1 MGQKLIFELSSKG
14 RSGCDLPELD
24 TPPQKIEELISK
36 DNLRQKELRIPE
48 VSQVDAVRH
57 FIALSILNHHVDKG
71 FYPLGSCTMKY
82 NPKINE
88 DLARLSGF
96 SSIHPYQPEETVQGA
111 LKLMYELGEYL
122 KEIGGVDAVTLQPA
136 AGAQGELTGLLITRA
151 YHAKNGNPR
160 SKIIIPDSAHG
171 TNPASVTITGYQV
184 AQVKSSQRGL
194 VDLDELK
201 KALDEEVACFMLT
214 TPNTLGLFESQIEEI
229 SNAVHNA
236 GALLYM
242 DGANLN
248 ALLGIVRPGDMG
260 FDIVHFNLHKT
271 FSTPHGGG
279 GPGAGP
285 LGVKKILEPFL
296 PVPVVEKEVD
306 EKGKG
311 CYRFDY
317 KRPDSIG
324 KLQGFYG
331 NFGIMIR
338 AYAFIRAC
346 GPEGLK
352 KISENAIINAN
363 YLMESLKDLYHLPYP
378 GSCMHEFVLSGIK
391 QKNKGVRTADVAK
404 RILDYGLHAPTVY
417 FPLIVSEALM
427 IEPSESESR
436 ESCDEFITIMKKI
449 AQEVEENP
457 ELVKGAPYNTPVSRL
472 DEVKATKDLEI
483 RWKG

>member
-24 TPPQKIEELISK
+24 IPPKIIEELISEGS
-36 DNLRQKELRIPE
+36 LRKKELKLPE
-48 VSQVDAVRH
+48 VSQVDVVRH
-57 FIALSILNHHVDKG
+57 FIALSILNHHVDKS

-82 NPKINE
+82 SPKINE
-88 DLARLSGF
+88 DLSRLPGF

-111 LKLMYELGEYL
+111 LKLMFELGEYL

-151 YHAKNGNPR
+151 YHTKNGNHR

-184 AQVKSSQRGL
+184 VQVKSNQKGL
-194 VDLDELK
+194 VDLEELK
-201 KALDEEVACFMLT
+201 KVLDEEVACFMLT

-229 SNAVHNA
+229 SKAVHNA

-285 LGVKKILEPFL
+285 LGVKRLLEPFL
-296 PVPVVEKEVD
+296 PFPVIEKKVD
-306 EKGKG
+306 EKGKDN
-311 CYRFDY
+311 YSFNY

-324 KLQGFYG
+324 KMQGFYG
-331 NFGIMIR
+331 NFGIMVR

-352 KISENAIINAN
+352 KISENAVINAN
-363 YLMESLKDLYHLPYP
+363 YIMESLKDLYHLPYP
-378 GSCMHEFVLSGIK
+378 GPCMHEFVLSGGK
-391 QKNKGVRTADVAK
+391 QKSKGVRTADIAK

-427 IEPSESESR
+427 IEPTESESR
-436 ESCDEFITIMKKI
+436 ESCDEFIQVMKKI

-457 ELVKGAPYNTPVSRL
+457 ELVKGAPYNTPVLRL
-472 DEVKATKDLEI
+472 DEVKATKDLDI

>member
-1 MGQKLIFELSSKG
+1 
-14 RSGCDLPELD
+14 
-24 TPPQKIEELISK
+24 
-36 DNLRQKELRIPE
+36 
-48 VSQVDAVRH
+48 
-57 FIALSILNHHVDKG
+57 
-71 FYPLGSCTMKY
+71 
-82 NPKINE
+82 
-88 DLARLSGF
+88 
-96 SSIHPYQPEETVQGA
+96 
-111 LKLMYELGEYL
+111 
-122 KEIGGVDAVTLQPA
+122 
-136 AGAQGELTGLLITRA
+136 LITRA
-151 YHAKNGNPR
+151 YHTKNGNPR

-184 AQVKSSQRGL
+184 VQVKSNQKGL
-194 VDLDELK
+194 VDLEELK
-201 KALDEEVACFMLT
+201 KVLDEEVACFMLT

-229 SNAVHNA
+229 SKAVHNA

-285 LGVKKILEPFL
+285 LGVKRILEPFL
-296 PVPVVEKEVD
+296 PVPVIEKKVD
-306 EKGKG
+306 EKGKEN
-311 CYRFDY
+311 YSFNY
-317 KRPDSIG
+317 KRADSIG
-324 KLQGFYG
+324 KMQGFYG

-352 KISENAIINAN
+352 KISENAVINAN
-363 YLMESLKDLYHLPYP
+363 YIMESLKDLYQLPYP
-378 GSCMHEFVLSGIK
+378 GPCMHEFVLSGIK
-391 QKNKGVRTADVAK
+391 QKSKGVRTADMAK

-427 IEPSESESR
+427 IEPTESESQ
-436 ESCDEFITIMKKI
+436 ESCDEFIQVMRKI

>member
-1 MGQKLIFELSSKG
+1 MSQKLIFELSSKG
-14 RSGCDLPELD
+14 RAGCDLPEIDL
-24 TPPQKIEELISK
+24 PVRNIKELVPEKS
-36 DNLRQKELRIPE
+36 LRQNDLKLPE
-48 VSQVDAVRH
+48 VSQVDVVRH
-57 FIALSILNHHVDKG
+57 FIALSILNHHVDKS

-82 NPKINE
+82 NPKVNE

-96 SSIHPYQPEETVQGA
+96 SSIHPYQPEETVQGT
-111 LKLMYELGEYL
+111 LQLMYELGEYL
-122 KEIGGVDAVTLQPA
+122 KEIGGMNGITLQPA

-151 YHAKNGNPR
+151 YHTKNGNPR

-184 AQVKSSQRGL
+184 IQVKSNDKGL
-194 VDLDELK
+194 VDLEELK
-201 KALDEEVACFMLT
+201 KVLDEEVACFMLT
-214 TPNTLGLFESQIEEI
+214 VPNTLGLFESQIEEI
-229 SNAVHNA
+229 SKAVHNA
-236 GALLYM
+236 GAILYM

-285 LGVKKILEPFL
+285 LGVKKSLEPFL
-296 PVPVVEKEVD
+296 PVPVIDKNVD
-306 EKGKG
+306 EKGEET
-311 CYRFDY
+311 YSLNY

-331 NFGIMIR
+331 NFGIMVR

-346 GPEGLK
+346 GAEGLK
-352 KISENAIINAN
+352 KISENAVINAN
-363 YLMESLKDLYHLPYP
+363 YIMESLKELYNLPYP
-378 GSCMHEFVLSGIK
+378 GPCMHEFVLSGSN
-391 QKNKGVRTADVAK
+391 QKSKGVRTADMAK

-417 FPLIVSEALM
+417 FPLIVSESLM
-427 IEPSESESR
+427 IEPTESESR
-436 ESCDEFITIMKKI
+436 ESCDQFIEVMKKI

-472 DEVKATKDLEI
+472 DEVKATKDLNV